1 MCREATNHVRGLARR
16 GGLHRCWPRHEGAGE
31 IWRAT
36 LRAERRRLRES
47 VLLGL
52 AALASAVCLS
62 LSLYA
67 IYSALGGVNA

>member
-1 MCREATNHVRGLARR
+1 MSKDLHDGADFTVDGHDTREL
-16 GGLHRCWPRHEGAGE
+16 EE
-31 IWRAT
+31 IWQAT

-47 VLLGL
+47 VLLGV

-62 LSLYA
+62 LGLYA

>member
-1 MCREATNHVRGLARR
+1 MSEDLHDGADFTVVGHDTREL
-16 GGLHRCWPRHEGAGE
+16 EE

-47 VLLGL
+47 VLLGV

>member
-1 MCREATNHVRGLARR
+1 MSKDLHDGADFTVDGHDTREL
-16 GGLHRCWPRHEGAGE
+16 EE

-47 VLLGL
+47 VLLCV

-62 LSLYA
+62 LGLYA